1 MTPFNTEHL
10 DDYEDLIAVFNKHL
24 VEYIIIGAYAVGHYG
39 YLRATEDID
48 LLVSPKSE
56 NAKKVAAALK
66 DFGGVVIDP
75 AEIKE
80 KTMIELGVKPNGLHI
95 MTSITGVAWEKAWA
109 SREQSVFGD
118 QPAPFLSKEC
128 LIANK
133 RATARGK
140 DSIDLI
146 GLGAEPVKTKDL
158 KPIKKKNRGQSF
170 EV

>member
-1 MTPFNTEHL
+1 MTPFNTERI
-10 DDYEDLIAVFNKHL
+10 DDYEDLIAVFNKHQ
-24 VEYIIIGAYAVGHYG
+24 VEYVIIGAYAVGHYG

-48 LLVSPKSE
+48 LLVSIRPE

-66 DFGGVVIDP
+66 DFGDVDVDP
-75 AEIKE
+75 AEIKD
-80 KTMIELGVKPNGLHI
+80 KTMIELGVKPNSLHI

-118 QPAPFLSKEC
+118 QPAAFLSKEC

-146 GLGAEPVKTKDL
+146 GLGVDPVKAKDL
-158 KPIKKKNRGQSF
+158 KSKKKKHRGQGF
-170 EV
+170 NL

>member
-1 MTPFNTEHL
+1 MTPFNTEHI
-10 DDYEDLIAVFNKHL
+10 DDYEDLIAVFNKHQ
-24 VEYIIIGAYAVGHYG
+24 VEYMIIGAYAVGHYG

-48 LLVSPKSE
+48 LFVSPRPE

-66 DFGGVVIDP
+66 DFGGVEVNP

-80 KTMIELGVKPNGLHI
+80 KTMIELGLKPNGLHI
-95 MTSITGVAWEKAWA
+95 MTDITGVTWEKAWA

-146 GLGAEPVKTKDL
+146 GLGVDSVKAKEL
-158 KPIKKKNRGQSF
+158 KKPIKKKSR
-170 EV
+170 